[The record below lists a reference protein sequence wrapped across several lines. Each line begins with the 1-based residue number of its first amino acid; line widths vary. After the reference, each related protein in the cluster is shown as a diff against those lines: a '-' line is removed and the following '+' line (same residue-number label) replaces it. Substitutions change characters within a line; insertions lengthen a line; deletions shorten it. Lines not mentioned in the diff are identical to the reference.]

1 MSCKC
6 FITARGFVRL
16 MSFNMDLFLFCLSIS
31 SFLVCS
37 TAINIAATTR
47 STASALGDVPPNTPV
62 NTDAVTCSIEGM
74 FFAHIFDGLDWID
87 VYCCLLS
94 ISVFFVCVPTFSG

>member
-1 MSCKC
+1 
-6 FITARGFVRL
+6 
-16 MSFNMDLFLFCLSIS
+16 MDLFLFCLSIS

-87 VYCCLLS
+87 VFFPFLFFFCL
-94 ISVFFVCVPTFSG
+94 FVCVPTFSGLRVVDLYVSVDACSCVVV